1 MKCYL
6 LRKRHGNRIAEHGGV
21 EVGYVESLRE
31 LIGNTPIILVRPSI
45 LIINRSGEL
54 LLVQHSD
61 GTWGIPGGLM
71 ELGESVEECAIREA
85 KEELGITIRNL
96 NLIGVYSGKELFTK
110 LKNGHEY
117 YNVVV
122 GYICTQFEGVLQPDG
137 VEVLDA
143 KFYNPLQL
151 PEKLDPFIKMKIQE
165 NVGIIAK
172 FLMK

>member
-1 MKCYL
+1 M
-6 LRKRHGNRIAEHGGV
+6 
-21 EVGYVESLRE
+21 GYVEALRE

-45 LIINRSGEL
+45 LIVNRSGEL
-54 LLVQHSD
+54 LLVQHND

-96 NLIGVYSGKELFTK
+96 NLIGVFSGKELFTK
-110 LKNGHEY
+110 LRNGHEY
-117 YNVVV
+117 YNVVI
-122 GYICTQFEGVLQPDG
+122 GYICTQFEGELEPDG

-143 KFYNPLQL
+143 KFYNPLQM
-151 PEKLDPFIKMKIQE
+151 PERIDPFIKMKIQE

-172 FLMK
+172 FLKA